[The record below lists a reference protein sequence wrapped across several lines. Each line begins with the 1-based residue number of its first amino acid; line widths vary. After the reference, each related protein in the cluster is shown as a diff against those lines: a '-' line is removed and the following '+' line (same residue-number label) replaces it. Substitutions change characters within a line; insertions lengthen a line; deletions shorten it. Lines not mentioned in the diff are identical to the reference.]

1 MLISIFLLL
10 YIIDILYDIINRR
23 DLRWGDSLKRRVI
36 GIIFIIIGLAVI
48 GTALFMRYSA
58 ERVQK
63 SMIDSFEHTIEDI
76 DKNGADNN
84 SKDDSS
90 NAKPPSEDL
99 NAAIAI
105 MKIPKID
112 LKVAV
117 GEGVD
122 NKTLKYA
129 VGHFEG
135 TTMPGEKGNF
145 CVAGHRSYTYSEYF
159 NRLDELKEG
168 DDIIVKTKKGEF
180 TYKIYEKKVVE
191 PTEVS
196 VLDSTKDAT
205 ITLVTC
211 TPIRVATHRLIIKGK
226 LQ

>member
-1 MLISIFLLL
+1 M
-10 YIIDILYDIINRR
+10 
-23 DLRWGDSLKRRVI
+23 KRRII
-36 GIIFIIIGLAVI
+36 GIIFIVIGLAVI
-48 GTALFMRYSA
+48 GTALYLRYSA

-63 SMIDSFEHTIEDI
+63 AMINNFEHTIEDI
-76 DKNGADNN
+76 DKN
-84 SKDDSS
+84 SS
-90 NAKPPSEDL
+90 QDISPDEKPPSEDI
-99 NAAIAI
+99 NAAIGI

-112 LKVAV
+112 LKVAI

-135 TTMPGEKGNF
+135 TAMPGEKGNF
-145 CVAGHRSYTYSEYF
+145 SVAGHRSYTYSEYF

-168 DDIIVKTKKGEF
+168 DDIIVETKKGEF

-211 TPIRVATHRLIIKGK
+211 TPIRIATHRLIIKGK